1 MQTVLQLS
9 HISFAYGK
17 KQILN
22 DLSFQLHPGEIVSF
36 LGVNGAGKSTCMK
49 IITGSLMPS
58 LGQVYIGDDLLSPTS
73 LAAKRKMGYL
83 PENNPLY
90 PEMRVKEYLWY
101 ITQVYKLVQP
111 REEVERWLTQ
121 LQLTEV
127 YKQPIY
133 TLSKGYQ
140 QRLGLAQALMHNPD
154 LLVLDE
160 PFTGLDPNQLEEM
173 MHFMQVLGKKK
184 SILFSTHIL
193 SEVTRL
199 CSRVLLLH
207 QGKLVADEQLDAH
220 MDSAYINELF
230 KAKTK

>member
-1 MQTVLQLS
+1 M
-9 HISFAYGK
+9 
-17 KQILN
+17 
-22 DLSFQLHPGEIVSF
+22 E
-36 LGVNGAGKSTCMK
+36 
-49 IITGSLMPS
+49 PS

-101 ITQVYKLVQP
+101 ITQVYKLAQP